1 MIAEITVNNNEEF
14 QILINNKDFRIS
26 KAIVEGILKNI
37 NTKKK
42 NIKLLIIKCIEEQEI
57 IDITLDRKDFLNTLE
72 KNIVHY
78 IAEEKYEEYKAINY
92 VGLIP
97 VLTKAIQE
105 QQEMIQKLQNRIK
118 VLEDQRK

>member
-78 IAEEKYEEYKAINY
+78 IAEEKYEECQLITLAINTLKSKKQI
-92 VGLIP
+92 VHS
-97 VLTKAIQE
+97 
-105 QQEMIQKLQNRIK
+105 
-118 VLEDQRK
+118 

>member
-42 NIKLLIIKCIEEQEI
+42 NIKVLIIKCIEEQEI

-78 IAEEKYEEYKAINY
+78 IAEEKYEECQLITLAINNLKSKKQI
-92 VGLIP
+92 VHS
-97 VLTKAIQE
+97 
-105 QQEMIQKLQNRIK
+105 
-118 VLEDQRK
+118 

>member
-42 NIKLLIIKCIEEQEI
+42 N
-57 IDITLDRKDFLNTLE
+57 
-72 KNIVHY
+72 
-78 IAEEKYEEYKAINY
+78 EY
-92 VGLIP
+92 
-97 VLTKAIQE
+97 
-105 QQEMIQKLQNRIK
+105 
-118 VLEDQRK
+118 

>member
-1 MIAEITVNNNEEF
+1 MVENLHLDNKPQFGFIAQELESVFPDLVKEEKAPVFKVTSETNEAGMT
-14 QILINNKDFRIS
+14 IS
-26 KAIVEGILKNI
+26 KKEL
-37 NTKKK
+37 
-42 NIKLLIIKCIEEQEI
+42 
-57 IDITLDRKDFLNTLE
+57 
-72 KNIVHY
+72 
-78 IAEEKYEEYKAINY
+78 EKYEEYKAINY

>member
-42 NIKLLIIKCIEEQEI
+42 NIKVLVIKCIEEQEI

-78 IAEEKYEEYKAINY
+78 IAEEKYEECQIIASAINNLKSKNQI
-92 VGLIP
+92 VHS
-97 VLTKAIQE
+97 
-105 QQEMIQKLQNRIK
+105 
-118 VLEDQRK
+118 

>member
-72 KNIVHY
+72 KNIVYY
-78 IAEEKYEEYKAINY
+78 IAEEKYEECQLITLSINTLKSKKQI
-92 VGLIP
+92 VHS
-97 VLTKAIQE
+97 
-105 QQEMIQKLQNRIK
+105 
-118 VLEDQRK
+118 

>member
-42 NIKLLIIKCIEEQEI
+42 NIKVLMIKCLEEQEI

-78 IAEEKYEEYKAINY
+78 IAEEKYEECQIITSAINNLKSKNQI
-92 VGLIP
+92 VHS
-97 VLTKAIQE
+97 
-105 QQEMIQKLQNRIK
+105 
-118 VLEDQRK
+118 